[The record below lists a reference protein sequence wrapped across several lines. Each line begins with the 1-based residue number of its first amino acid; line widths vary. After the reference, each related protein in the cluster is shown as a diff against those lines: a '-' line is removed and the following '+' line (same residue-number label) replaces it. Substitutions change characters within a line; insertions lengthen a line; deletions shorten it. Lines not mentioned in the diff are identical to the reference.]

1 MFGFGRKRHFDQHL
15 ISGKIG
21 DFILRRAPWKK
32 KKKCHDI
39 FQLKIFSPR
48 HSCRF
53 RAACLQVV
61 GTILSRRFW
70 FTIFFSKKV
79 SKLKK
84 KRRNKKILC
93 TRLLLQSSP
102 ASWSRVTTLSS
113 TIGLHPPPPPPAY
126 YTQIMMVAHW
136 KPVIAGF
143 NPVASVYFIF
153 LQLIFRQRPPV
164 TWGGI
169 VSKTGETKTNSTG
182 FIYLFFLL
190 LLLFR
195 LLQDTKE
202 KKERDTVK
210 IEENVRDNYYIS
222 GDII

>member
-1 MFGFGRKRHFDQHL
+1 MSRHFSIKNIFPPTLLSVPRGLFTGRRHHFVSSVL
-15 ISGKIG
+15 I
-21 DFILRRAPWKK
+21 
-32 KKKCHDI
+32 HDI
-39 FQLKIFSPR
+39 LFEKSFQIE
-48 HSCRF
+48 
-53 RAACLQVV
+53 
-61 GTILSRRFW
+61 
-70 FTIFFSKKV
+70 
-79 SKLKK
+79 K

-182 FIYLFFLL
+182 FIYLFFCCCCCCFDCYKAQKKRKRETLL
-190 LLLFR
+190 
-195 LLQDTKE
+195 K
-202 KKERDTVK
+202 
-210 IEENVRDNYYIS
+210 
-222 GDII
+222 